1 MRLHELGPRMSLK
14 LIKIEE
20 GVCRGNTI
28 YHAFIDKTPGEIK
41 KQLDSL
47 KNKRDLKILRKKQQ
61 EENVRKKKMARGEIE
76 EEEEK
81 VASDAGDDIRDEGDD
96 ARVLGKRSRSEAGL
110 NRTGRQ
116 DKKALVKAKETLQ
129 RR

>member
-1 MRLHELGPRMSLK
+1 MHHSKNRSTGVDPGAYSSESELDDLPGSKIELPDDYQNRKKNTQVAMRLHELGPRMSLK

-47 KNKRDLKILRKKQQ
+47 KNKRDLKILRKKEQ
-61 EENVRKKKMARGEIE
+61 EQNVRKK
-76 EEEEK
+76 
-81 VASDAGDDIRDEGDD
+81 
-96 ARVLGKRSRSEAGL
+96 
-110 NRTGRQ
+110 
-116 DKKALVKAKETLQ
+116 
-129 RR
+129 